1 MAAMTVGLDAY
12 ATLDSTT
19 WAALAL
25 VLTILGLVLS
35 WVAWRR
41 RGLAAGLRGLAWSL
55 LPLAAWLTGTLKL
68 VASIA
73 NDVTSWAVHVV
84 FSPVVWTGVALFG
97 VSVGLFLLSGMLRG
111 RGAGH
116 RDEVASPSSTS
127 GGLPAGSTTKAVSTG
142 STSGG
147 RRGRARS
154 SDDIEGMDEIE
165 AILKKHG
172 I

>member
-1 MAAMTVGLDAY
+1 MAVTPVGLDAY

-41 RGLAAGLRGLAWSL
+41 RGTAAGLRGLAWSL

-73 NDVTSWAVHVV
+73 QDVTSWAVHLV

-111 RGAGH
+111 RGVQ
-116 RDEVASPSSTS
+116 RDDKVVSTS
-127 GGLPAGSTTKAVSTG
+127 PVHQGGLDERSRPAVVS
-142 STSGG
+142 
-147 RRGRARS
+147 RGRG
-154 SDDIEGMDEIE
+154 EVE
-165 AILKKHG
+165 
-172 I
+172 

>member
-1 MAAMTVGLDAY
+1 MSATPAPLDAY

-25 VLTILGLVLS
+25 VLTILGLALS

-41 RGLAAGLRGLAWSL
+41 RGTAAGLRGLAWSL
-55 LPLAAWLTGTLKL
+55 LPIAAWLTGTLKL

-73 NDVTSWAVHVV
+73 QDLTSWAVHLV

-97 VSVGLFLLSGMLRG
+97 VSVGLFLLSGMLRA
-111 RGAGH
+111 RGAGP
-116 RDEVASPSSTS
+116 RDAVASASSTS
-127 GGLPAGSTTKAVSTG
+127 DGSPRRKEVSARRTK
-142 STSGG
+142 SG
-147 RRGRARS
+147 RGRS

>member
-1 MAAMTVGLDAY
+1 MPATPAPLDAY

-25 VLTILGLVLS
+25 VLTIVGLALS
-35 WVAWRR
+35 WRAWRR
-41 RGLAAGLRGLAWSL
+41 RGTAAGIRGLAWSL

-73 NDVTSWAVHVV
+73 GDVSTWVVHLV
-84 FSPVVWTGVALFG
+84 FSPIVWTGVVLFG
-97 VSVGLFLLSGMLRG
+97 VSIGLFLLSGMLRG
-111 RGAGH
+111 RGAGQA
-116 RDEVASPSSTS
+116 EVDTSRRSARSTLRSSGTRAVPKSSTS
-127 GGLPAGSTTKAVSTG
+127 STRPGG
-142 STSGG
+142 
-147 RRGRARS
+147 
-154 SDDIEGMDEIE
+154 DDIEGMDEIE

>member
-1 MAAMTVGLDAY
+1 MLPLDAY

-25 VLTILGLVLS
+25 VLTILGLGLS

-41 RGLAAGLRGLAWSL
+41 RGITAGVRGLAWSL
-55 LPLAAWLTGTLKL
+55 LPIAAWLTGTLKL

-73 NDVTSWAVHVV
+73 SDVSSWVVHLV

-97 VSVGLFLLSGMLRG
+97 VSIGLFLLSGMLRG
-111 RGAGH
+111 RGAGR
-116 RDEVASPSSTS
+116 RDEVVSKDAGKREVSTSST
-127 GGLPAGSTTKAVSTG
+127 GGSRLARRAGG
-142 STSGG
+142 
-147 RRGRARS
+147 
-154 SDDIEGMDEIE
+154 DDIEGMDEIE

>member
-1 MAAMTVGLDAY
+1 MLPLDAY

-25 VLTILGLVLS
+25 VLTILGLGLS

-41 RGLAAGLRGLAWSL
+41 RGIAAGVRGLAWSL
-55 LPLAAWLTGTLKL
+55 LPIAAWLTGTLKL

-73 NDVTSWAVHVV
+73 DDVTSWVVHLV

-97 VSVGLFLLSGMLRG
+97 VSIGLFLLSGMLRG
-111 RGAGH
+111 RGAGR
-116 RDEVASPSSTS
+116 RDEVVATKATR
-127 GGLPAGSTTKAVSTG
+127 GGLPSRREVPTRSTKD
-142 STSGG
+142 G
-147 RRGRARS
+147 RGRS

>member
-1 MAAMTVGLDAY
+1 MLPLDAY

-25 VLTILGLVLS
+25 VLTILGLGLS

-41 RGLAAGLRGLAWSL
+41 RGITAGVRGLAWSL
-55 LPLAAWLTGTLKL
+55 LPIAAWLTGTLKL

-73 NDVTSWAVHVV
+73 SDVSSWVVHLV

-97 VSVGLFLLSGMLRG
+97 VSIGLFLLSGMLRG
-111 RGAGH
+111 RGAGR
-116 RDEVASPSSTS
+116 RDEV
-127 GGLPAGSTTKAVSTG
+127 VSTG
-142 STSGG
+142 STSGALPS
-147 RRGRARS
+147 RRKASTTSTSTRRTSG
-154 SDDIEGMDEIE
+154 DDIEGMDEIE

>member
-1 MAAMTVGLDAY
+1 MTPVGLDAY

-25 VLTILGLVLS
+25 VLTTLGLVLS
-35 WVAWRR
+35 WLAWRR
-41 RGLAAGLRGLAWSL
+41 RGVAAGLRGLAWSL
-55 LPLAAWLTGTLKL
+55 LPVAAWLTGTLKL

-73 NDVTSWAVHVV
+73 EDVTNWAVHVV

-97 VSVGLFLLSGMLRG
+97 VSGGLFLLSGMLRG
-111 RGAGH
+111 RGVQ
-116 RDEVASPSSTS
+116 RDDKVVSTSSTS
-127 GGLPAGSTTKAVSTG
+127 GGSPSPREVSA
-142 STSGG
+142 
-147 RRGRARS
+147 RPPKRGRAKS

>member
-1 MAAMTVGLDAY
+1 MAVMSVGLDAY

-25 VLTILGLVLS
+25 VLTILGGVLS

-55 LPLAAWLTGTLKL
+55 LPIAAWLTGTLKL
-68 VASIA
+68 VASVA
-73 NDVTSWAVHVV
+73 GDVSSWAAHLV

-97 VSVGLFLLSGMLRG
+97 VSGGLFLLSGMLRG
-111 RGAGH
+111 RGAGA
-116 RDEVASPSSTS
+116 RDAEAGPD
-127 GGLPAGSTTKAVSTG
+127 GLPQAARPAVKAKQPKPAKG
-142 STSGG
+142 N
-147 RRGRARS
+147 RHS
-154 SDDIEGMDEIE
+154 SDLEDIDEIE

>member
-1 MAAMTVGLDAY
+1 MAVTPVGYDAY

-25 VLTILGLVLS
+25 VLTILGLALS

-41 RGLAAGLRGLAWSL
+41 RGTAAGLRGLAWSL

-73 NDVTSWAVHVV
+73 QDVTSWAVHVV

-111 RGAGH
+111 RGAE
-116 RDEVASPSSTS
+116 RDDKVVSPA
-127 GGLPAGSTTKAVSTG
+127 PVPKAVSTG
-142 STSGG
+142 STSRG
-147 RRGRARS
+147 RRGRAKS
-154 SDDIEGMDEIE
+154 SDDLEDMDEIE